1 MNAHE
6 EADLVFGEGE
16 APPDDQQGEPYEKEE
31 VTEETRQSECPNP
44 ES

>member
-16 APPDDQQGEPYEKEE
+16 APPDNQQGERNEKEE
-31 VTEETRQSECPNP
+31 VTENAR
-44 ES
+44 